1 MHRNAS
7 SKCSHVFHQNT
18 YYFPSIWTYTCTI
31 SRISCQKNEK
41 IISLC
46 VYPCVYR
53 WKKTSTKKMRE
64 EILLVLLVQKS
75 CTCWG
80 WSFFSHY
87 FPKVFYFIIPSL
99 KLNWWISFWG
109 KRPIFHGE
117 HLSFRK
123 RTSQVIPGV
132 LRNGSWKLVAS
143 SIAILTSLLATRVP
157 IFDGDSSFGAKAD
170 LVVVVF
176 SRWNFHLKSHYGS
189 MGMVYL

>member
-1 MHRNAS
+1 MFPCLP
-7 SKCSHVFHQNT
+7 SKHIL
-18 YYFPSIWTYTCTI
+18 FPIHLNIYLYHLTNFMPKKWKNNIFVCVSLCLPMKKNVDK
-31 SRISCQKNEK
+31 KNEGRNTTC
-41 IISLC
+41 IAGS
-46 VYPCVYR
+46 
-53 WKKTSTKKMRE
+53 
-64 EILLVLLVQKS
+64 EILHLLRLVV
-75 CTCWG
+75 
-80 WSFFSHY
+80 FSHY